1 MRAVAVFPAQ
11 HRIALIDHPAPQIE
25 RDTEVELRI
34 LDVGVCGTDR
44 EIARFDYGEPP
55 PGDAHLVIGHESL
68 GEVVRTGSAVE
79 TLMPGD
85 LAVTTVRRPCG
96 LARCPACR
104 IGRQDF
110 CTTLEYKERGIRGL
124 HGFMTERIVDD
135 AGYMHRV
142 PAELRDVGVL
152 VEPLTIAEKAL
163 REVIDVQSRLPW
175 LRDDAA
181 ASAAPRNA
189 LVLGAG
195 PVGLLG
201 TLALLV
207 RGFRTW
213 VFSREPADSK
223 KAAWVESVGAQF
235 ISAAHTNP
243 HQLIARVGEIDFVYE
258 AAGAPPF
265 AFHCLEALGPNGI
278 FVFSGVPG
286 RRGPIEIA
294 GSAIMRNLVLKNQ
307 VVYGTVNAGPSAFRS
322 AIEGLAEFNRRWPRP
337 LRALISGHHPPD
349 QYRALLTHR
358 PDGIKHVIRFV

>member
-1 MRAVAVFPAQ
+1 MRAVAVFPAE
-11 HRIALIDHPAPQIE
+11 RRMELIDHPAPLIT

-55 PGDAHLVIGHESL
+55 PGETHLVIGHESL
-68 GEVVRTGSAVE
+68 GEVVNVGSAVQ
-79 TLMPGD
+79 TLLPGD

-142 PAELRDVGVL
+142 PTQLREIGVL
-152 VEPLTIAEKAL
+152 VEPLTVAEKAL
-163 REVIDVQSRLPW
+163 REVVDVQTRLPW
-175 LRDDAA
+175 LHGDSAA
-181 ASAAPRNA
+181 AQPRNA

-195 PVGLLG
+195 PVALLG

-213 VFSREPADSK
+213 VFSREASESK
-223 KAAWVESVGAQF
+223 KAAWAASVGAQF
-235 ISAAHTNP
+235 VSSAESSP
-243 HQLIARVGEIDFVYE
+243 RQLIDRVGDIDFVYE
-258 AAGAPPF
+258 AAGAAPF

-286 RRGPIEIA
+286 RRGPIKVE

-307 VVYGTVNAGPSAFRS
+307 IVYGTVNAGPQAFRN
-322 AIEGLAEFNRRWPRP
+322 AIEDLAEFDRRWPEQV
-337 LRALISGHHPPD
+337 RALISA
-349 QYRALLTHR
+349 RHR
-358 PDGIKHVIRFV
+358 PEDYASVVARRPSGIKHVISFV